1 MLLYNSRV
9 SGNCYKVRLLL
20 AHLGLDYEI
29 HELDV
34 VDRSNR
40 PEVLGDLNPALRIP
54 TIVLDDDRPLAESNA
69 ILTYFAEGTH
79 FLPEDRYER
88 AQVLQWLFFEQY
100 SHEPYLAVVRFWV
113 AYARTPPPPEEIE
126 ARRADGYKTLDAL
139 EHHLAPRRFLVAER
153 FTIADIALYAYTHVA
168 DEGGFDLSPYPAIR
182 RWLERVAAE
191 DGHVPIGQPRE

>member
-20 AHLGLDYEI
+20 AHLGLDYDV

-34 VDRSNR
+34 VDRSDR

-54 TIVLDDDRPLAESNA
+54 TIVLDDGRPLAESNA
-69 ILTYFAEGTH
+69 ILMYFAEGTR
-79 FLPEDRYER
+79 FLPDDRYER

-113 AYARTPPPPEEIE
+113 AYARDPPPTNEIE

-139 EHHLAPRRFLVAER
+139 ESHLGTRSVLVAER

-168 DEGGFDLSPYPAIR
+168 HEGGFDLSAYPAIR
-182 RWLERVAAE
+182 RWLERIAAE
-191 DGHVPIGQPRE
+191 DGHVPISQPQG

>member
-20 AHLGLDYEI
+20 AHLGLDYGVR
-29 HELDV
+29 ELDV
-34 VDRSNR
+34 VDRSDR
-40 PEVLGDLNPALRIP
+40 PEVLGNLNPALRIP
-54 TIVLDDDRPLAESNA
+54 TIVLDDGRPLAESNA
-69 ILTYFAEGTH
+69 ILTYFAEGTR

-113 AYARTPPPPEEIE
+113 AYAATPPRPEEIE

-139 EHHLAPRRFLVAER
+139 EHHLAMRSFLVGER

-168 DEGGFDLSPYPAIR
+168 DEGGFDLSRYPAIR

-191 DGHVPIGQPRE
+191 DGHVPIGHPQG